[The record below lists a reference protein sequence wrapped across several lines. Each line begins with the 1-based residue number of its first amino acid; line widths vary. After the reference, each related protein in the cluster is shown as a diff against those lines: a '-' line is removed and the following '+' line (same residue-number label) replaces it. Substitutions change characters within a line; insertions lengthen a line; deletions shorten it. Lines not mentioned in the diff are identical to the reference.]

1 MSEPKATALIAVKA
15 SEPAEI
21 ANKSVTKAVR
31 LLREL
36 ASRPKTGATVST
48 LAKAVGTSRP
58 TAFRLLYSLERTG
71 MVDRIDNNAYI
82 LGSEVSRLGRH
93 ADPYAGLAAR
103 ALPLLRELADQF
115 NETVTLSVPNAKDEL
130 DLIAEAAGSHVV
142 GTTSRMSH
150 HMIGKQFPLHASS
163 SGKVLLAEWPIKKIV
178 GRLPERLDAF
188 TAHTITDRTALLAE
202 LDQIR
207 ESGFAL
213 IDNELEEE
221 LISLSPS
228 RQGFVGESGGDR
240 VPQRSAISVRPRP
253 HSRRP
258 SPDAAA
264 RRASRR
270 CLLAGFDNRLTGT
283 ATDMPLN
290 AACRSPRNGNV
301 LSGIHCVRRR
311 RGPPVADPSAAHP
324 NLPSTFS

>member
-1 MSEPKATALIAVKA
+1 MSEPKATALIAVKT

-36 ASRPKTGATVST
+36 ASRPKTGTTVST
-48 LAKAVGTSRP
+48 LAKAVGISRP

-71 MVDRIDNNAYI
+71 MVDRIDNNYI

-103 ALPLLRELADQF
+103 AQPLLQELADQF

-163 SGKVLLAEWPIKKIV
+163 SGKVLLAEWPIRKIV

-221 LISLSPS
+221 LISLSLPVRDS
-228 RQGFVGESGGDR
+228 SGNLVAIVSLNGPRYRFGPDR
-240 VPQRSAISVRPRP
+240 IPEGLHQMHQLVE
-253 HSRRP
+253 
-258 SPDAAA
+258 
-264 RRASRR
+264 
-270 CLLAGFDNRLTGT
+270 RLV
-283 ATDMPLN
+283 D
-290 AACRSPRNGNV
+290 V
-301 LSGIHCVRRR
+301 FWQ
-311 RGPPVADPSAAHP
+311 D
-324 NLPSTFS
+324 STIV